1 MVIRSESLLRYAVC
15 GNLLLVA
22 VGYGLSGTSERKNAM
37 YSEITILVLSRNT
50 DGSGQLARALAD
62 DFRVVEAESAEEANA
77 HIRSGTADL
86 IIAEIAD
93 PAFEDF
99 AGSSAGVQSSI
110 PLVVATEEGNVEA
123 AVEAMKKGAAD
134 CIEKPIN
141 SEKLRSVV
149 SRLLNRST
157 MQPEGNQ
164 QICIPP
170 GTSLGELERVAV
182 EQALGQHQGNRTHA
196 ARTLGISVRTL
207 QRKLKAWENPSPPT
221 SNGSQGKISSEER
234 SNGFVLQSP
243 TTPAA
248 YTTTHV
254 H

>member
-1 MVIRSESLLRYAVC
+1 LVS
-15 GNLLLVA
+15 VA
-22 VGYGLSGTSERKNAM
+22 VGYGLSCTSERKKAM
-37 YSEITILVLSRNT
+37 YSETTILVLSRNT
-50 DGSGQLARALAD
+50 DGSGNLARALAD
-62 DFRVVEAESAEEANA
+62 DYRVVEADSAEEAIA

-99 AGSSAGVQSSI
+99 AERSDVVQSSI
-110 PLVVATEEGNVEA
+110 PLVAATEGGDVEG

-134 CIEKPIN
+134 CIEKPIS

-149 SRLLNRST
+149 SRLLNRSP
-157 MQPEGNQ
+157 MQRESAQHSNQ

-170 GTSLGELERVAV
+170 GTSLGDLERVAV
-182 EQALGQHQGNRTHA
+182 EQALGQHHGNRTHA
-196 ARTLGISVRTL
+196 AKTLGISVRTL
-207 QRKLKAWENPSPPT
+207 QRKLKAWENPSAPPSKT
-221 SNGSQGKISSEER
+221 NGSQISSEER

-243 TTPAA
+243 SSPAG
-248 YTTTHV
+248 YTTHV